1 LLTIHRDGSYRDRR
15 HSEGIVSMGRRT
27 IGVRVAGAALVLAA
41 LAAAATGL
49 LKLRV
54 ETTVDSFLPAGDSTV
69 TALGDNART
78 FGGDPIVVL
87 LESPQPQGLLLGD
100 GRLPALM
107 RLEGTLAH
115 LPDVATVYGPAT
127 IMNQLAITSQDMLAR
142 LSGTRDGLRAKAES
156 EAQGK
161 GLPASAVKAAGDA
174 AVADFDRRYGALL
187 VRGLPAGLPTTN
199 NPDFVRN
206 VIYDSSGNPR
216 PRWHFVVP
224 SPTAV
229 SVLVRPREGLDEP
242 GTRRLVS
249 AVRDAVGH
257 AGLTTSRVTVTGVPV
272 VTSAVTDEAV
282 GEIPLIGALAVV
294 VLLGR
299 FLLTGR
305 KERLLRRLWPLAAAL
320 IGGVLTLAAFGWTGV
335 PMSFGAIVLLPLLLG
350 IGSSFP
356 LYLGMVADRRKVLV
370 MSAASAAAFLSLAI
384 SPLPF
389 VRELGFALGLGVLLT
404 VGATLLLGRRFAPS
418 PPEPGDRVRTI
429 GGGRRWAL
437 IGCLV
442 AVAAAGWV
450 VLPRL
455 DVRASPEDVARGLS
469 ALDEA
474 RYAEQVLGS
483 SGEVS
488 VVLRAGDAQS
498 PAALKW
504 LSQAQDV
511 VIARFGDRVRPII
524 TAPDLLGFL
533 GEAPTAGEIAAGL
546 QLMPPYL
553 TSSVLSPDGTKA
565 LLTFGLKLQDL
576 GQQAGLLDDVRAS
589 LPPPPPGAQADVVGL
604 PVAAAR
610 AYDLVRWDRYP
621 ANLAGVAAAGIV
633 LLLGLRRR
641 ADAVRAILAAVLA
654 TGWTIAGLWAAGQ
667 SLSPLTVALGSLATV
682 TAGEFTILL
691 LDDTRPRRA
700 VRWACATSVLGYL
713 VLALSRIGL
722 LREFGLTMAATVVVS
737 YLAALACVS
746 LGHRP
751 VPGPRAAA
759 PSKAELVEV

>member
-1 LLTIHRDGSYRDRR
+1 MS
-15 HSEGIVSMGRRT
+15 RRT
-27 IGVRVAGAALVLAA
+27 IGVRVAGAVLALAA
-41 LAAAATGL
+41 LAGAAAGL
-49 LKLRV
+49 VQLRV
-54 ETTVDSFLPAGDSTV
+54 ETTVDSFLPAGDPAV

-87 LESPQPQGLLLGD
+87 LESQQPQGLLLGD
-100 GRLPALM
+100 GRLPTLM
-107 RLEGTLAH
+107 RLEGTLGR

-156 EAQGK
+156 EAKGK
-161 GLPASAVKAAGDA
+161 GLTSSAVTAAGNA
-174 AVADFDRRYGALL
+174 AVTDFDRRYGALL

-199 NPDFVRN
+199 NPGFVRN

-224 SPTAV
+224 APNAV
-229 SVLVRPREGLDEP
+229 SVLVRPREGLDEA

-257 AGLTTSRVTVTGVPV
+257 AGLATSRVTVTGVPV

-299 FLLTGR
+299 FLLAGR
-305 KERLLRRLWPLAAAL
+305 RERLLRRLWPLAAAL
-320 IGGVLTLAAFGWTGV
+320 IGGVLTLAAFGWAGV

-356 LYLGMVADRRKVLV
+356 LYLGMVADRRKVVV

-389 VRELGFALGLGVLLT
+389 VRELGLALGLGVLLT

-418 PPEPGDRVRTI
+418 PPEPGKRVRAV
-429 GGGRRWAL
+429 GGVRRWVL
-437 IGCLV
+437 IGCLA
-442 AVAAAGWV
+442 AVATTGWA

-455 DVRASPEDVARGLS
+455 EVRASPEDVARGLP

-488 VVLRAGDAQS
+488 VVLRGNDVQN
-498 PAALKW
+498 PAAMKW
-504 LSQAQDV
+504 LNQAQDG
-511 VIARFGDRVRPII
+511 VIARFGDRLRPIV

-533 GEAPTAGEIAAGL
+533 GDKPTSGEIAAGL

-553 TSSVLSPDGTKA
+553 TSSVLSPDGTQA

-576 GQQAGLLDDVRAS
+576 GKQAGLLDDVRAS
-589 LPPPPPGAQADVVGL
+589 LPPPPPRAHADVVGL
-604 PVAAAR
+604 PMAAAR

-621 ANLAGVAAAGIV
+621 ANLAGIAAAGIV
-633 LLLGLRRR
+633 LLCGLRRR
-641 ADAVRAILAAVLA
+641 ADALRAVLAAVLA
-654 TGWTIAGLWAAGQ
+654 TGWTIAGLWAVGQ

-682 TAGEFTILL
+682 TAAEFTILL
-691 LDDTRPRRA
+691 LDDARPRRV

-722 LREFGLTMAATVVVS
+722 LREFGLTLAATVVVS
-737 YLAALACVS
+737 YLAALACAS
-746 LGHRP
+746 LGR
-751 VPGPRAAA
+751 RAGSGKQATA
-759 PSKAELVEV
+759 PLKAELVEV